1 MRIDTPTIQP
11 IVTPAGAMPAS
22 ALGARPARWIQIVAT
37 ILATITAI
45 LLASGLA
52 VVMNLS

>member
-1 MRIDTPTIQP
+1 MRIDTPTIQA
-11 IVTPAGAMPAS
+11 IAAS
-22 ALGARPARWIQIVAT
+22 AATGARAARWVPIVAT
-37 ILATITAI
+37 VLATAAAV

>member
-1 MRIDTPTIQP
+1 MRIDTQTSRAPTGTMPEHVFGARAALWVP
-11 IVTPAGAMPAS
+11 IV
-22 ALGARPARWIQIVAT
+22 ARV
-37 ILATITAI
+37 LATTTAI